1 MFYYLFWYNKT
12 QPRSFLNQL
21 ETTMTS
27 EIRTKDNLRRKI
39 LEILLKGFFVTV
51 EI

>member
-1 MFYYLFWYNKT
+1 
-12 QPRSFLNQL
+12 
-21 ETTMTS
+21 MTS

-39 LEILLKGFFVTV
+39 LEEILKGFLVTV